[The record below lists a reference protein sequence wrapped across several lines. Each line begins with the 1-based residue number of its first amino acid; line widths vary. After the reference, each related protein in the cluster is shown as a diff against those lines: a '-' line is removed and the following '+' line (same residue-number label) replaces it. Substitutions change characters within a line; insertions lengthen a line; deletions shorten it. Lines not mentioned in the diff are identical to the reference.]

1 MRNKLKFYSLH
12 DMLESDEYRT
22 YESETLLNIQ
32 YHIINTRKDVDE
44 MIAHNTVGMFGC
56 SHGEFIDCWRDFIK
70 DHRISMV
77 CRGILEHEID
87 SCEKFHEEKGTLNQ
101 II

>member
-1 MRNKLKFYSLH
+1 MKTKLKFYSLSN
-12 DMLESDEYRT
+12 MLASNEYQT

-44 MIAHNTVGMFGC
+44 MIAHNEIGMFGC
-56 SHGEFIDCWRDFIK
+56 SHGEFIECWRDFIK
-70 DHRISMV
+70 DHKLSMV
-77 CRGILEHEID
+77 SRGILEYEID
-87 SCEKFHEEKGTLNQ
+87 RCEKFHEEAGTLNL